1 MSRFVNSGWYFRRN
15 FFNATNAKAVYIKTR
30 LYNPSV
36 YIGYRT
42 TTNGNMTNVS
52 QSIPSIHWMKIQRSG
67 NIFMIYTSYNGT
79 SWIRRYTATVAMT
92 NCINAGFFAEN
103 IVAGRTTKAWFD
115 HAEVVGYLK
124 TGDET
129 ESEITQ
135 KAAFEVSF
143 YPNPANNQITI
154 EAPEN
159 TETIKM
165 MLISAEGVVVETK
178 QFNSMEV
185 IYNLQLIK
193 PGIYLLRFE
202 KDGMVVNKRLIVM

>member
-1 MSRFVNSGWYFRRN
+1 M
-15 FFNATNAKAVYIKTR
+15 
-30 LYNPSV
+30 
-36 YIGYRT
+36 
-42 TTNGNMTNVS
+42 
-52 QSIPSIHWMKIQRSG
+52 
-67 NIFMIYTSYNGT
+67 
-79 SWIRRYTATVAMT
+79 
-92 NCINAGFFAEN
+92 
-103 IVAGRTTKAWFD
+103 
-115 HAEVVGYLK
+115 VGYLK

-202 KDGMVVNKRLIVM
+202 RDGMVVNKRLIVM